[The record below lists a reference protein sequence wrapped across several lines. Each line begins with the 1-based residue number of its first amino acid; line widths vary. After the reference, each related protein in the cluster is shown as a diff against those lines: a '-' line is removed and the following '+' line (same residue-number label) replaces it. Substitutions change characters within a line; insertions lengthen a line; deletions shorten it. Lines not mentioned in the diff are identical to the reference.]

1 MKRRDLLQG
10 LFGGAVAMSTTGV
23 AAAQTWEHR
32 EIAVRLTLCKHKY
45 VAVFA
50 VKEIEAGAMLPW
62 LPWPIPECV
71 HCGHRPTEEE
81 SKSKMDF

>member
-32 EIAVRLTLCKHKY
+32 EIAVRFTLCKHKY
-45 VAVFA
+45 AAVFPIDTICPLTPMP
-50 VKEIEAGAMLPW
+50 E
-62 LPWPIPECV
+62 LPWPVPECI
-71 HCGHRPTEEE
+71 HCGYRPTEQHGLA
-81 SKSKMDF
+81 